1 MSILLLWLLAT
12 ADSAFIGYRD
22 AAGRSALIDK
32 RLYYRRAL
40 LRGALLG
47 QIAVGIAGIVA
58 GAMLATASHPARLF
72 ETFDQ
77 VATRMLMVYVP
88 YALILT
94 IAFFIRA
101 IPSVDIRSI
110 TSVVVFGPFTL
121 IRPLVVLAGAIW
133 GLLAAP
139 TAGVTLLMALVVS
152 LMLGMEYVLD
162 RLRVRGFFY
171 ETLRTHCARAHS
183 GRAHND
189 SLHCRQRL
197 PGPEGRSHVRLV
209 DSRRSDLDGDSE
221 RSERFVDSRE
231 QHRSDRGLCSR
242 NAFRDHLRS
251 SRTRDRGLVDRVSVL
266 AVVSDLSNRR
276 RTRCSVHDPAPARVS
291 DEL

>member
-22 AAGRSALIDK
+22 AAGRCALIDK

-110 TSVVVFGPFTL
+110 TSVLVFGPFTL

-171 ETLRTHCARAHS
+171 ET
-183 GRAHND
+183 
-189 SLHCRQRL
+189 
-197 PGPEGRSHVRLV
+197 
-209 DSRRSDLDGDSE
+209 
-221 RSERFVDSRE
+221 
-231 QHRSDRGLCSR
+231 
-242 NAFRDHLRS
+242 
-251 SRTRDRGLVDRVSVL
+251 
-266 AVVSDLSNRR
+266 
-276 RTRCSVHDPAPARVS
+276 
-291 DEL
+291 